1 MRVMTWNLW
10 WRFGGWERRWK
21 AIRQVLLDV
30 RPDVLGLQEVWSH
43 GDDCLADH
51 LAADL
56 GMYCVRA
63 DSDAPGGWQRRLDDP
78 DAHEIGVGNA
88 VLSRWP
94 VVDRARLRLP
104 TDGGRADG
112 RLSLHAL
119 IDAPG
124 GRPVP
129 FFTTH
134 LNSGAHESAV
144 RCAQVRAL
152 AAFVAEHRAGTDF
165 PPVLTG
171 DYNAWPDSDE
181 MRLLG
186 GLRTAPPV
194 GRQVFLDAWEFA
206 APGLPAVTWD
216 AANPYVAARR
226 DPSVRIDYVHVGP
239 PGPGNVGHVRS
250 VRRAGDGPVDGVWPS
265 DHLAVVADLALEEE
279 D

>member
-1 MRVMTWNLW
+1 VRVMTWNLW
-10 WRFGGWERRWK
+10 WRFGPWEQRWK
-21 AIRQVLLDV
+21 AIREVVLDV

-43 GDDCLADH
+43 GDDCPAERLADE
-51 LAADL
+51 L
-56 GMYCVRA
+56 GMHWVRA
-63 DSDAPGGWQRRLDDP
+63 ESEAPGSWQRRLDDP
-78 DAHEIGVGNA
+78 AAGEIGVGNA

-94 VVDRARLRLP
+94 VLHQARLRLP
-104 TDGGRADG
+104 TGTGRADG
-112 RLSLHAL
+112 RLSLHAM
-119 IDAPG
+119 IDAP

-144 RCAQVRAL
+144 RCEQVRAL
-152 AAFVAEHRAGTDF
+152 AGFVAEQRSGTDF

-194 GRQVFLDAWEFA
+194 PGQVLLDAWEFA
-206 APGLPAVTWD
+206 EPGLPSATWD
-216 AANPYVAARR
+216 AANPYVAVRR

-265 DHLAVVADLALEEE
+265 DHLAVVAELALEPES
-279 D
+279 